1 MRWQI
6 VISAISLSHIHHF
19 IIHQSQFT
27 TSTIVKFVTFRK
39 KSTNDDKCY
48 SHFIHQSQMLFTLYT
63 SITIYHINNRK
74 ICSFWGKIHN
84 HDKCYLHFAKYFQES
99 LINFVISSNFRSNF
113 YILPIIHAWSE
124 LLLIMYLV
132 YKFNDQ

>member
-1 MRWQI
+1 MI
-6 VISAISLSHIHHF
+6 SVIHTLYINH
-19 IIHQSQFT
+19 
-27 TSTIVKFVTFRK
+27 
-39 KSTNDDKCY
+39 KCY

-99 LINFVISSNFRSNF
+99 LINFVISSNFGSNF
-113 YILPIIHAWSE
+113 YILPIIHA
-124 LLLIMYLV
+124 
-132 YKFNDQ
+132 